1 MQAKLIRD
9 AFEESYVLEV
19 DSPLDKTGLLYSID
33 FTGYEKLGKHYH
45 LIRSQMENYMLTY
58 VINGSGNIIYENKC
72 YHHKND
78 CLLFLDCLVP
88 HETWAGEEGF
98 EIIFIHI
105 KNLHLNSF
113 FQYIKSTIGPV
124 IPLNND
130 DIKFQNG
137 VKEIHKMIKQ
147 DKFDEQIASNI
158 IYNILMKLKRKVDE
172 EYLLIKKT
180 PNYIDD
186 LISYISNNYQKKLT
200 LISCSKFVNMT
211 PNYLENVFKE
221 YTGYSIAQ
229 YIKALRFR
237 KACKELINTSKKL
250 TEIASEIGLEDVQA
264 LIRLFK
270 KYVDMTPTEYRKQ
283 KS

>member
-58 VINGSGNIIYENKC
+58 VINGSGNIIYENKY

-105 KNLHLNSF
+105 KNIHLNNF
-113 FQYIKSTIGPV
+113 FQYVKS
-124 IPLNND
+124 
-130 DIKFQNG
+130 
-137 VKEIHKMIKQ
+137 
-147 DKFDEQIASNI
+147 
-158 IYNILMKLKRKVDE
+158 
-172 EYLLIKKT
+172 KKG
-180 PNYIDD
+180 
-186 LISYISNNYQKKLT
+186 SA
-200 LISCSKFVNMT
+200 C
-211 PNYLENVFKE
+211 
-221 YTGYSIAQ
+221 
-229 YIKALRFR
+229 YIKDLVVKYKIRF
-237 KACKELINTSKKL
+237 K
-250 TEIASEIGLEDVQA
+250 
-264 LIRLFK
+264 
-270 KYVDMTPTEYRKQ
+270 
-283 KS
+283 